1 VTSSASS
8 SQELLLWRRSLL
20 PLPCLLLRTQK
31 RRVISKGLEKV
42 GVVVQAQVPAR
53 GRVAAGVAVRA
64 RVQVEVQV
72 PAGGEVQAPARARRR
87 VAAVVVVVDRA
98 PAQVRVPARVVKA

>member
-1 VTSSASS
+1 MTSSASS
-8 SQELLLWRRSLL
+8 SQGLLLSRRSLL
-20 PLPCLLLRTQK
+20 PLPCLLVRTQK

-53 GRVAAGVAVRA
+53 GRVAAVVAVRA

-72 PAGGEVQAPARARRR
+72 PVGGEVQAPARGR
-87 VAAVVVVVDRA
+87 VAAVVVDRV
-98 PAQVRVPARVVKA
+98 PAQVRVPAPVVKA